1 MKSLLT
7 SLLKSLLAAAVAA
20 VTLASPARAAVYT
33 GSWDPAYGAPFDNP
47 AQTLGWRGI
56 ASFFIPDACV
66 APGVITS
73 AMCPGMQLEDAEVVF
88 YNNLTNATVET
99 LTYGSAD
106 LGAFAMTFNASGDLT
121 LVTTG
126 FFAPRAP
133 TSSFA
138 NINYY
143 TFLLQFVSDGVQ
155 MYHSLDLSPPFTWS
169 PGFIPPD
176 WCAKLHLPVYK
187 CGFSG
192 VDPDSGSSGPV
203 RVGVTYT
210 RVPEPGSLLLIGL
223 ALLALGVVARRHS
236 AATTLG
242 S

>member
-1 MKSLLT
+1 MQIALKT
-7 SLLKSLLAAAVAA
+7 LLKSVLAAAVAV
-20 VTLASPARAAVYT
+20 VTIALPARAAVYT
-33 GSWDPAYGAPFDNP
+33 GSWDPAYGAPFDSASQP
-47 AQTLGWRGI
+47 LGWRGI
-56 ASFFIPDACV
+56 ASFFIPDACI
-66 APGVITS
+66 APGVVTS
-73 AMCPGMQLEDAEVVF
+73 ASCPGMQLEDAEVVF

-99 LTYGSAD
+99 LTYGTAD

-138 NINYY
+138 SINYY

-155 MYHSLDLSPPFTWS
+155 MYHSLDLSPPLTWS

-203 RVGVTYT
+203 RVSVIYS
-210 RVPEPGSLLLIGL
+210 RVPEPGSLALLGL
-223 ALLALGVVARRHS
+223 ALLALGFTARWRK
-236 AATTLG
+236 AG
-242 S
+242 

>member
-1 MKSLLT
+1 
-7 SLLKSLLAAAVAA
+7 
-20 VTLASPARAAVYT
+20 
-33 GSWDPAYGAPFDNP
+33 
-47 AQTLGWRGI
+47 
-56 ASFFIPDACV
+56 
-66 APGVITS
+66 
-73 AMCPGMQLEDAEVVF
+73 MQLEDAEVVF

-106 LGAFAMTFNASGDLT
+106 LGAFAMTFNAAGDLT

-143 TFLLQFVSDGVQ
+143 TFLLQFVTDGVQ

-169 PGFIPPD
+169 PGFVSPE
-176 WCAKLHLPVYK
+176 WCGKLHLPIYK

-203 RVGVTYT
+203 RVAVTYS
-210 RVPEPGSLLLIGL
+210 RVPEPGTLVLMALGLLGL
-223 ALLALGVVARRHS
+223 AVVQRRVRRAPSLA
-236 AATTLG
+236 
-242 S
+242 

>member
-1 MKSLLT
+1 MSRVLNRLLLSL
-7 SLLKSLLAAAVAA
+7 SAVALTA
-20 VTLASPARAAVYT
+20 IALALPARAAVYT

-47 AQTLGWRGI
+47 SQPLGWRGV
-56 ASFFIPDACV
+56 ATFFIPDACV
-66 APGVITS
+66 APGVVTS
-73 AMCPGMQLEDAEVVF
+73 ASCPGMQLEDAEVVF

-106 LGAFAMTFNASGDLT
+106 LSAFAMTFNGAGDLT

-133 TSSFA
+133 SSSFA
-138 NINYY
+138 YINYY
-143 TFLLQFVSDGVQ
+143 TFLLQFVTDGVQ

-203 RVGVTYT
+203 RVSVTYS
-210 RVPEPGSLLLIGL
+210 RVPEPGSLALLGF
-223 ALLALGVVARRHS
+223 ALLALGFTARRRK
-236 AATTLG
+236 AG
-242 S
+242 